1 MGFALIS
8 LSRQFPSAPPL
19 PILQQLWSPSPGR
32 GTPGR
37 AVPGSGGAGSGYEC
51 PPARRRHPSCCLAL
65 VLLNPPEEK
74 LRCQQPTRFAGRER
88 ERDFMSMPCPGA
100 PQGLGDPETLG
111 AQGERQRRL
120 WGSSWAKA
128 VSINVF
134 SGGGC
139 SLWSLSSGVRWA
151 PERPQR
157 ASGGSGVLVKV
168 SVSGGAAGHRST
180 GSVGTAA
187 A

>member
-1 MGFALIS
+1 M
-8 LSRQFPSAPPL
+8 P
-19 PILQQLWSPSPGR
+19 
-32 GTPGR
+32 
-37 AVPGSGGAGSGYEC
+37 
-51 PPARRRHPSCCLAL
+51 
-65 VLLNPPEEK
+65 
-74 LRCQQPTRFAGRER
+74 
-88 ERDFMSMPCPGA
+88 MPCPGA
-100 PQGLGDPETLG
+100 PQGLGDPETVG

-157 ASGGSGVLVKV
+157 ASRGSGVLVKV
-168 SVSGGAAGHRST
+168 SVSGGAAELRGT
-180 GSVGTAA
+180 GALVLLAQRRLELLRGIRGTAGPARSPRTERGYARA
-187 A
+187 AGAGRARGGSIQQRINSSPLSVDQFHLKCA